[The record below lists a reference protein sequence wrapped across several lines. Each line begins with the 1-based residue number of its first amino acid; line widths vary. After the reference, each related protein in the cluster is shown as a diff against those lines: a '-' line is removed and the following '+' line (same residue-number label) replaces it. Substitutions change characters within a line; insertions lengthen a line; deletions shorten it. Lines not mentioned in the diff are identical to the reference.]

1 MENFIRESVMDKAYS
16 SISLSKIDLNVT
28 KQKLTCLLG
37 LGFAIDCEIK
47 LIKSKEKV
55 TYNQLVRLKKEIAD
69 FLANVYSFDWENLL
83 LSSFPKCLRCLSPV
97 FVAEF
102 PDASETVF
110 ENVLSKL
117 INFKTIAST
126 VVKKAKSEYYKS
138 IKDSQLEKVWLC
150 EFL

>member
-1 MENFIRESVMDKAYS
+1 MDKAYS

-69 FLANVYSFDWENLL
+69 FLANVYSFD
-83 LSSFPKCLRCLSPV
+83 
-97 FVAEF
+97 
-102 PDASETVF
+102 
-110 ENVLSKL
+110 
-117 INFKTIAST
+117 
-126 VVKKAKSEYYKS
+126 
-138 IKDSQLEKVWLC
+138 
-150 EFL
+150 